1 MAFIGTLVTN
11 LKVKT
16 ASFTKGMR
24 KGKRGLSSFSKSVQ
38 STNRMLK
45 GLAAAMA
52 GFFAL
57 RALKR
62 FVTDAL
68 KTIDVTA
75 KVSDKLGI
83 ATEKLIGLR
92 RAAKLTGVATVTLDM
107 ALQRMVR
114 RVSEAAMGTGEAQS
128 ALKALGVDAQKLNAM
143 TVDQQFSTLAEAMSK
158 VTSQSDKVRLSFKL
172 FDSEGVA
179 LVNTLSLG
187 ADGLARVQKESEQL
201 GSTFDRIEAAKVEAA
216 NDAFATMGEKLQGL
230 SNTLAIGLAPTLEAA
245 AEKLTAMGG
254 DGDEMAVKVM
264 GAIKGITKA
273 VALLADTIKVVQ
285 IGWKTMQVIA
295 SAALLPLATYIGTL
309 AKAVDAIQFAL
320 TGKRNEIATTIAMI
334 PSALID
340 NIKKVDKEIDDLV
353 SAESYGDQ
361 VERTFAEIEAAAA
374 LAAQAVVDGAQDGA
388 SGWQDMTEQI
398 KAVAAEMKKVEQ
410 AAMRVFEGTRTP
422 LEQYEKKIGELG
434 KLMAKGLIDKDT
446 YARGLQ
452 QARIALDRWVESNK
466 EKVGGGRGLAK
477 MIVGSGVSATALS
490 IPATDPRRD
499 TDKQILDVDKKHL
512 EVARQLLQE
521 VKGGK
526 RGGLTGTLGGAV

>member
-11 LKVKT
+11 LKVRTDK
-16 ASFTKGMR
+16 FTKGMR
-24 KGKRGLSSFSKSVQ
+24 KGRKGLSAFTKSVQ

-45 GLAAAMA
+45 GLAVAMA
-52 GFFAL
+52 GFFAF

-62 FVTDAL
+62 FVSDAM

-143 TVDQQFSTLAEAMSK
+143 SVDQQFSTLAEAMGK
-158 VTSQSDKVRLSFKL
+158 VTNQSDKVRLSFKL

-201 GSTFDRIEAAKVEAA
+201 GSTFDRIDAAKVEAA
-216 NDAFATMGEKLQGL
+216 NDAFATMAEKLQGV
-230 SNTLAIGLAPTLEAA
+230 SNKLAIGLAPMLEAA
-245 AEKLTAMGG
+245 ADKLTNMGG
-254 DGDEMAVKVM
+254 DGEEMSAKVM
-264 GAIKGITKA
+264 GAIKGITKGI
-273 VALLADTIKVVQ
+273 ALVADTIKVVQ
-285 IGWKTMQVIA
+285 IAWKTMQVIGSGA
-295 SAALLPLATYIGTL
+295 ILFLIAPMAELVRIID
-309 AKAVDAIQFAL
+309 AVQFAL
-320 TGKRNEIATTIAMI
+320 TGSHNETLLAFAMV
-334 PSALID
+334 PKALEE
-340 NIKKVDKEIDDLV
+340 NIRKVDKEISDLV
-353 SAESYGDQ
+353 SAESYSDI
-361 VERTFAEIEAAAA
+361 VERTFKDIENAAA
-374 LAAQAVVDGAQDGA
+374 LAAQAVADGAQDGA

-398 KAVAAEMKKVEQ
+398 KAAAAEMKKVEQ
-410 AAMRVFEGTRTP
+410 AAMRVFEATRTP

-434 KLMAKGLIDKDT
+434 KLIAKGLIDKDT

-452 QARIALDRWVESNK
+452 QARIALDSWVDSTQNK
-466 EKVGGGRGLAK
+466 LAKGRGLSK
-477 MIVGSGVSATALS
+477 TIIGSGVSATALS
-490 IPATDPRRD
+490 LPSTDPRRD
-499 TDKQILDVDKKHL
+499 IDRQILDVDRQHL
-512 EVARQLLQE
+512 KVAEKLLQE

-526 RGGLTGTLGGAV
+526 RGELTGTLGGAV